1 MEKEELEVDIQN
13 IKDAINKLVQAMND
27 IGDIDGTDEQYQD
40 LERIYDELDNER
52 INLELALE
60 QIEEDNGFE
69 ENKEQWKKEKEE
81 QVEEF
86 IKNRI

>member
-13 IKDAINKLVQAMND
+13 IKNACNKLVQAMND
-27 IGDIDGTDEQYQD
+27 IVDIDGTDEQYQD

-60 QIEEDNGFE
+60 QIEEENGFE
-69 ENKEQWKKEKEE
+69 EHQEQWEKERQE
-81 QVEEF
+81 QNIEF
-86 IKNRI
+86 ERGRI